1 MEKIYTIP
9 VNEAF
14 DASAEDKACGCPFCT
29 LYNKLEFNEIDSVLG
44 AAMMEPNIR
53 IETNKKGFCK
63 DHYDIMF
70 GYKNR
75 LGLALILES
84 LLGENHKAAFPH
96 GISSL
101 VSSGDKRLSEM
112 TKTCY
117 VCEKIDF
124 HFGHMLDTAVLLYTE
139 DAAFRKKFAAQ
150 PYFCL
155 PHYTRMMEYA
165 KAKMPKKLFPEFE
178 KTAKT
183 IEENYYTELNEDVSW
198 FCKKFDYRYEDEP
211 WKNSKDA
218 VERAIK
224 FLRSDLHTMKGKAK

>member
-14 DASAEDKACGCPFCT
+14 DASAADKACGCPFCA

-63 DHYDIMF
+63 EHFDIMF

-84 LLGENHKAAFPH
+84 HLGENRSAAFPK
-96 GISSL
+96 GLASI
-101 VSSGDKRLSEM
+101 GKDGTKKLSEM

-117 VCEKIDF
+117 VCEKIEF
-124 HFGHMLDTAVLLYTE
+124 HFGHMLDTAVLLYVE
-139 DAAFRKKFAAQ
+139 DAEFRKKFAAQ

-155 PHYTRMMEYA
+155 PHYSRMMEYA
-165 KAKMPKKLFPEFE
+165 KAKMPKKIYPDFE
-178 KTAKT
+178 KAAKT
-183 IEENYYTELNEDVSW
+183 IEENYYAELNEDVSW

-224 FLRSDLHTMKGKAK
+224 FLRSDLHTMKK